1 MARLTL
7 FPLTLLLAACS
18 GSPARTPADAAPDV
32 LPDATPDAPSD
43 ATPDATPD
51 APDTP
56 GCWRMP
62 EGSRAPTFQRLS
74 APVEVVRDG
83 LGIPHLYGATDEDVM
98 YAAGYTQ
105 AVDRLFQMDLMRRS
119 ARGTLAAVLGREKLS
134 QDKLVRL
141 MNLPRW
147 GVEGGERVR
156 REEPAVHRILDA
168 WVAGV
173 NRRVAE
179 VTSGAVPRPA
189 GFAASE
195 YNFAPEPW
203 TVDDPY
209 LVSELILFQ
218 NANQLE
224 YDVLATVIASL
235 YEVPAREL
243 PLSGSFAD
251 AFIVPPEERP
261 AAPRMARRGARPR
274 RPAHGPP
281 AIVRPRTDSPAARV
295 ALARLMDVM
304 APFARGASN
313 NWAVAGRHTFNGRP
327 LLAGDPHQPVRS
339 PSVFWAHHMNSA
351 ARGGTLD
358 VIGFGFAGAPGVQLG
373 HNRRVGWTATTAYP
387 DTMDLW
393 RVESDGASVSLGGRS
408 YPVATCAETVA
419 VAGEAPVTFTAERVE
434 GHGVLLPTDFTP
446 LPITSGAER
455 LLYDWA
461 GFRPTADARVFFG
474 FDQAASVDAFDQT
487 AQRAEIAS
495 FNFIGG
501 DAQGI
506 AYRAMLLLPDR
517 GDPAAA
523 PSSFLALDGANPR
536 AVWADRFIAVDRMP
550 HSRGGARGFLASAN
564 NDPLGFTRDAR
575 TDNDAFYYGTWFD
588 PGTRA
593 TRIERELT
601 RLTARGGVT
610 VADMQALQLDTH
622 NLLADEVVP
631 VLTEAMGRVATDP
644 ALAAYRGDAR
654 LTALH
659 DQLAAWNRRM
669 DRDSPAAVAFE
680 AYQHFL
686 ARQVLADDVP
696 LLFDLV
702 IGREPVYILK
712 LSALTLT
719 RRFPAAD
726 RYMQGGRDLLALRAL
741 AETRDWLTARFG
753 GSEAARY
760 RWSDYHRTR
769 VGTMFDRPGP
779 FEAGVTPTAGAN
791 GTVNVSQAQ
800 FFDGATPRM
809 HHEARSGA
817 VYRMVISFQEDG
829 TPTAV
834 VNFPRGNSG
843 VPGSPFFDNTHAD
856 WTEGRYQPL
865 PFARAAVD
873 AAMRERSMLMP

>member
-1 MARLTL
+1 MARATSLL
-7 FPLTLLLAACS
+7 LLPLLAACS
-18 GSPARTPADAAPDV
+18 GSPSTPPADA
-32 LPDATPDAPSD
+32 ATPDAPRD
-43 ATPDATPD
+43 VGAD
-51 APDTP
+51 APVAP

-62 EGSRAPTFQRLS
+62 EGSRAPVFQRLS
-74 APVEVVRDG
+74 APVEVVRDA

-134 QDKLVRL
+134 QDQLVRL

-147 GVEGGERVR
+147 GYEGAERVR
-156 REEPAVHRILDA
+156 REEPAVHRLIDA

-179 VTSGAVPRPA
+179 VTSGAIPRPA

-195 YNFAPEPW
+195 YNFAPELW
-203 TVDDPY
+203 TTDDPY

-224 YDVLATVIASL
+224 YDVLATVISSL
-235 YEVPAREL
+235 YEGPAREL
-243 PLSGSFAD
+243 PLSASFSD

-261 AAPRMARRGARPR
+261 AAPRMARRAPRPR
-274 RPAHGPP
+274 RPSALP
-281 AIVRPRTDSPAARV
+281 APMVRPRTDSPAARD
-295 ALARLMDVM
+295 ALARLMATM

-351 ARGGTLD
+351 ARGGSLD

-373 HNRRVGWTATTAYP
+373 HNRRIGWTATTAYP

-393 RVESDGASVSLGGRS
+393 RVEFDGASVALGGRS
-408 YPVATCAETVA
+408 YPVVRCTESIA
-419 VAGEAPVTFTAERVE
+419 VAGSAPVTVTAERVE

-446 LPITSGAER
+446 LPITSGSER
-455 LLYDWA
+455 LLYDWT

-474 FDQAASVDAFDQT
+474 FDRAQSVNDFDQA

-517 GDPAAA
+517 GDPATA

-536 AVWADRFIAVDRMP
+536 TVWSDRFVPVERMP
-550 HSRGGARGFLASAN
+550 HSRGGARGFLVSAN
-564 NDPLGFTRDAR
+564 NDPFGFTRDGR

-593 TRIERELT
+593 KRIESELA
-601 RLTARGGVT
+601 RLTARGNVA
-610 VADMQALQLDTH
+610 VADMQTLQLDTH
-622 NLLADEVVP
+622 NLLADDVIP
-631 VLTEAMGRVATDP
+631 VLTEAMGRVATDA
-644 ALAAYRGDAR
+644 ALAMYRDDAA

-659 DQLAAWNRRM
+659 AQLTAWNRRM
-669 DRDSPAAVAFE
+669 DRDSPAAVVFE

-702 IGREPVYILK
+702 IAREPIYILK
-712 LSALTLT
+712 LAALTLT
-719 RRFPAAD
+719 RRFPQAD

-741 AETRDWLTARFG
+741 AETRAWLTTRFG
-753 GSEAARY
+753 GSEATRY

-769 VGTMFDRPGP
+769 IGTMFDRPGP
-779 FEAGVTPTAGAN
+779 FEAGTTPTAGAN

-800 FFDGATPRM
+800 FFDGMTPRM

-817 VYRMVISFQEDG
+817 VYRMVISFQDDG

-865 PFARAAVD
+865 PFARPAVD